1 MVSLLDLSRL
11 TCKQDQIGIDKSY
24 SCLSA
29 TTIKIFKAAT
39 IVYIKVQGEDK
50 YIEQLNTMASNDS
63 NKIDTVFLTT
73 VAALIQRIS
82 NQMNNAPRIPEDPE
96 EITPEHTIEL
106 SKFVAENTKVMY
118 DLVCALAADV
128 SVKETISQKIVTCAA
143 ANSQFKHVTASVVAS
158 GIQRPMFSSQQST
171 ASTSTNVSAS
181 QSIAASGIKSTS
193 KFNSLKTPPKTPKSE
208 GSYIE
213 VSGSVKES
221 SSLSDTVPIPSTPV
235 FKLPKLTPQTTP
247 SSSSKFGILKK
258 PSISG
263 MPPVI
268 VVSKENDVAT
278 TVAQSPLRSS
288 NVTGVTP
295 SSSNI
300 MVPKKSRLSGL
311 PRKQY

>member
-1 MVSLLDLSRL
+1 
-11 TCKQDQIGIDKSY
+11 
-24 SCLSA
+24 
-29 TTIKIFKAAT
+29 
-39 IVYIKVQGEDK
+39 
-50 YIEQLNTMASNDS
+50 MASNDS

-96 EITPEHTIEL
+96 EIAPEHIIGL
-106 SKFVAENTKVMY
+106 SKFVVENTKVMY

-158 GIQRPMFSSQQST
+158 GIQKPMFSSQQST
-171 ASTSTNVSAS
+171 ASTSTNISAS
-181 QSIAASGIKSTS
+181 QSIAASGIKPTS
-193 KFNSLKTPPKTPKSE
+193 KFNSLKTPPKSE
-208 GSYIE
+208 GSSIE
-213 VSGSVKES
+213 VSGSMKES
-221 SSLSDTVPIPSTPV
+221 STLSDTVPIPSTPV

-258 PSISG
+258 SSIGG

-268 VVSKENDVAT
+268 VVSKGNDVVT
-278 TVAQSPLRSS
+278 TVAQSPLRSP
-288 NVTGVTP
+288 NVTGVTS